1 MWSAVQF
8 NYPGTVS
15 VMNVGTDSKK
25 RKKKKKDNEVAVAYY
40 ELNISIIWETL

>member
-15 VMNVGTDSKK
+15 VMNVGTDSK
-25 RKKKKKDNEVAVAYY
+25 RKKQDSEVGVAYY